1 MTAALIWR
9 QCTAQISQLNKS
21 SNKEHCICKAVH
33 GVFASGA
40 AFCLPCKG
48 RWASKASRRD
58 FLKKIDF
65 KKKVLR
71 CLIPQSTHFVRSQL
85 LTGAR
90 PFCRSAT
97 FPHTVGNHPFQ
108 GSLNNP
114 SVCSRCSQPAP
125 DGRES
130 PLSLRDISPHC
141 GESPYLREPKSP
153 LFSPENTVK
162 MFKTVFNTCQ
172 KVQNSKTLTICS

>member
-33 GVFASGA
+33 GAFASRA

-71 CLIPQSTHFVRSQL
+71 CLIPQSSSMT
-85 LTGAR
+85 A
-90 PFCRSAT
+90 PFTREPNKGSKLYLSIACAT
-97 FPHTVGNHPFQ
+97 AGFQHTVQIFT
-108 GSLNNP
+108 
-114 SVCSRCSQPAP
+114 
-125 DGRES
+125 
-130 PLSLRDISPHC
+130 
-141 GESPYLREPKSP
+141 
-153 LFSPENTVK
+153 NTVEVAVYLIIGNSYNRK
-162 MFKTVFNTCQ
+162 SVLFKKFCPFGVIFNSFIL
-172 KVQNSKTLTICS
+172 VVL

>member
-1 MTAALIWR
+1 MTEALIWR

-33 GVFASGA
+33 GVFASRA

-71 CLIPQSTHFVRSQL
+71 CLIPQSSSMTAPFTREPEQSLSL
-85 LTGAR
+85 LTSFADSSLFKGAYI
-90 PFCRSAT
+90 
-97 FPHTVGNHPFQ
+97 
-108 GSLNNP
+108 NP
-114 SVCSRCSQPAP
+114 SVYSLRSQTAPFSREPF
-125 DGRES
+125 
-130 PLSLRDISPHC
+130 LSLRDISSHR

-153 LFSPENTVK
+153 QFLPENTVK

>member
-1 MTAALIWR
+1 MPQGKPEGL
-9 QCTAQISQLNKS
+9 
-21 SNKEHCICKAVH
+21 
-33 GVFASGA
+33 
-40 AFCLPCKG
+40 CLPCKG
-48 RWASKASRRD
+48 RWVAVRQAGGI

-85 LTGAR
+85 LTGES
-90 PFCRSAT
+90 PLCRSAT

-108 GSLNNP
+108 GSLNK
-114 SVCSRCSQPAP
+114 S
-125 DGRES
+125 
-130 PLSLRDISPHC
+130 LSLLTSFADSSLFKGAFCRFPTLW
-141 GESPYLREPKSP
+141 GNTLFEGAYLSP
-153 LFSPENTVK
+153 LFLPENTVK